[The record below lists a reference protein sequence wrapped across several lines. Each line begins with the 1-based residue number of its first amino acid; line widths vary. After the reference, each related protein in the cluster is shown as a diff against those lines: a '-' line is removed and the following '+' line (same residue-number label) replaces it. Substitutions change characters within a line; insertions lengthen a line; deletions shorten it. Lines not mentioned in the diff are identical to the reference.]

1 MKLANQRAP
10 LGPDINIF
18 GTVPNWGE
26 HFLVR
31 FFGLG
36 TLLSVLFWV
45 DRVHRV
51 GDGLVGRAPYRFKQS
66 SSSSQRVVV
75 CQQWRRRRGQCCH
88 VLVLHEDMPNWWWWR
103 RTDEKWY
110 FCPLKFR
117 NLPGTC
123 SGGWSLLPSAVTLLC
138 GRPKTATLGKNV
150 AVDGGSVERD
160 PFFTLTHKRPRRGH
174 RRFWPTRKAL
184 CAPLPAKIRRQFCSK
199 QSSLSSRNV
208 SSLSLFQFALVCV
221 RELTYTRESL
231 FFFLFSLPS
240 S

>member
-1 MKLANQRAP
+1 M
-10 LGPDINIF
+10 
-18 GTVPNWGE
+18 PNWGE

-36 TLLSVLFWV
+36 TLLSVLFWVLFWV

-66 SSSSQRVVV
+66 SSSQRVVVV
-75 CQQWRRRRGQCCH
+75 CQQWRRRRVQCCH

-103 RTDEKWY
+103 HTDEKWY
-110 FCPLKFR
+110 YCPLKFR

-123 SGGWSLLPSAVTLLC
+123 SGGWSLLPATGTLLC
-138 GRPKTATLGKNV
+138 GRTKTATLGKNV
-150 AVDGGSVERD
+150 AADGGSGER
-160 PFFTLTHKRPRRGH
+160 PLFTLTHKRPRRGH
-174 RRFWPTRKAL
+174 RGFWPTRKAL

-199 QSSLSSRNV
+199 QSSLLSRNV

-221 RELTYTRESL
+221 RECTRESL
-231 FFFLFSLPS
+231 LLLLLPSLPPFQLKVFGFLLTS
-240 S
+240 SD

>member
-1 MKLANQRAP
+1 M
-10 LGPDINIF
+10 
-18 GTVPNWGE
+18 
-26 HFLVR
+26 VR

-36 TLLSVLFWV
+36 ILLSVLFWVLFWV

-51 GDGLVGRAPYRFKQS
+51 GNGLVGRAPYRFKQS

-110 FCPLKFR
+110 FSPLKFR

-160 PFFTLTHKRPRRGH
+160 PFFTLTQKTAAPRPPEILANKEGSLR
-174 RRFWPTRKAL
+174 TTS
-184 CAPLPAKIRRQFCSK
+184 SK
-199 QSSLSSRNV
+199 NPPSILFQSSLLSRNV